1 MGCAGGGV
9 AGEEEEEEEL
19 ASRLPLPPP
28 SCCILTLI
36 VIHSGAEYS
45 LVTRCLHTTNDTV
58 LCTTQQR
65 LRPGS

>member
-1 MGCAGGGV
+1 MCRWWGGV
-9 AGEEEEEEEL
+9 AGEHEEEL

-45 LVTRCLHTTNDTV
+45 LVTRCLH
-58 LCTTQQR
+58 
-65 LRPGS
+65 